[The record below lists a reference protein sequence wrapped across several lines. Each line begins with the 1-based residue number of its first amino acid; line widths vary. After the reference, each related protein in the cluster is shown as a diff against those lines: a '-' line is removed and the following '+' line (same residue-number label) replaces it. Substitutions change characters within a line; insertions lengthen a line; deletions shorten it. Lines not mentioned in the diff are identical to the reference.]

1 MTRTLER
8 RPFPRHW
15 FIPRSSHAEA
25 PAPARK
31 GGRWR
36 CLVWALLA
44 AGLVFCH
51 GCHGDEDN
59 ELCVP
64 LTPQAQS
71 VEKDT
76 K

>member
-8 RPFPRHW
+8 RSFPRHW
-15 FIPRSSHAEA
+15 FTPPPSRAEA
-25 PAPARK
+25 PAAARR
-31 GGRWR
+31 GGGWR
-36 CLVWALLA
+36 GLVWALLA

-64 LTPQAQS
+64 FTPQARPVDQDA
-71 VEKDT
+71 K
-76 K
+76 